1 MQANQPQNA
10 NETVVFEAMT
20 ALFGR
25 RDTSII
31 PKYWAETYVQHN
43 PSIPDGRD
51 DLAGIINSLPASFK
65 YEPGFIAS
73 KDDLVFIHGRYE
85 GWGPKPM
92 LAVDIF
98 KVENGLLVEHWDVMQ
113 VKLDLAR
120 AAPYSHPTLMLLS
133 T

>member
-1 MQANQPQNA
+1 MTLSTHSWQAFHPQNA
-10 NETVVFEAMT
+10 NETVVYEAMT
-20 ALFGR
+20 ALFGK
-25 RDTSII
+25 RDTSCI
-31 PKYWAETYVQHN
+31 PKYWAGTYLQHN

-51 DLAGIINSLPASFK
+51 DLAGIIESLPANFK

-98 KVENGLLVEHWDVMQ
+98 KVSAFQSVCSA
-113 VKLDLAR
+113 VKLVLTIIDRLVLSR
-120 AAPYSHPTLMLLS
+120 AL
-133 T
+133 